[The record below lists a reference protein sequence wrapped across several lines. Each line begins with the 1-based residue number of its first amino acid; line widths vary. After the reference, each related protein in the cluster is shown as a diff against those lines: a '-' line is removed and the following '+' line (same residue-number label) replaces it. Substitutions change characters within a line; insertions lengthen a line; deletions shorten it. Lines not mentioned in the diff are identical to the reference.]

1 MALPTNDENLL
12 EIAARSRRMETALFR
27 IGEHLGVEK
36 PNADSVR
43 VVSQRMVIV
52 RGFDVTLS
60 KIKQEMT
67 RANMLEIGT
76 PVSVLKDGQEI
87 AVVMFSGD

>member
-36 PNADSVR
+36 PNVDSVR
-43 VVSQRMVIV
+43 VVSPRWVNV

-67 RANMLEIGT
+67 RANMLEFGT
-76 PVSVLKDGQEI
+76 PVSVLKDGHEI
-87 AVVMFSGD
+87 AVVMFSED

>member
-1 MALPTNDENLL
+1 MTLPTNEENLL

-27 IGEHLGVEK
+27 ISEHMGIEK
-36 PNADSVR
+36 PNTNAI
-43 VVSQRMVIV
+43 VVSSPREVKV
-52 RGFDVTLS
+52 RGFDITLS

-67 RANMLEIGT
+67 RDGMLEIGT

-87 AVVMFSGD
+87 AVVMFSED